1 MATDTAVKPEN
12 KTDNKTDN
20 KSTEKVAKPK
30 PNDTEKRAKFRQL
43 AGNRVSKSLVA
54 IKTVGSLANPTAYV
68 YNLADVEFI
77 RRNLVARVNEVCDR
91 LADALKAGKAAS
103 KQTEFEL
110 PE

>member
-1 MATDTAVKPEN
+1 MATDTAVKP
-12 KTDNKTDN
+12 TDNKTDKATN
-20 KSTEKVAKPK
+20 KAAKPRA
-30 PNDTEKRAKFRQL
+30 TEAEKRAKFRQL
-43 AGNRVSKSLVA
+43 VVNRVSKSLAA

-68 YNLADVEFI
+68 YNAADVEFI
-77 RRNLVARVNEVCDR
+77 RRTLVSRVNDVCDR